1 MTNPNLTDSLPTLYH
16 CRCMASSTKKRNPT
30 IIDSLLHT
38 LTFDL
43 KIEILSRLPVKLLL
57 QLTLICKSL
66 NSIIFNPNFVQKHL
80 SISTTRRLHLA
91 SYSSLFNLKSYPL
104 QSLFTGITT
113 NFTQLGFPFYNINTN
128 VTDFYYIAC
137 SCHGILCLADHYQYT
152 VVLWNPS
159 VRKFKILPPFE
170 YPKYG
175 TKVHVNHGFGYDRV
189 SGHYKV
195 VVRYHK
201 RSTGSGIH
209 EDTTTVKVL
218 TLGTDYWK
226 TVPTFP
232 FGTIFDFDAGKC
244 VSGTINWLAYTKTY
258 RVVQPF
264 IVSFDL
270 AKESFQ
276 KIFLPHH
283 GRRDGCNLTLLVW
296 KDCLGIICDHD
307 VWVMKTYGVQESW
320 TKLFSV
326 SYLED
331 PRMSCILTKA
341 LYIFEDDKLLL
352 ELQEEK
358 RRRKL
363 IVYNPKNGTFKVS
376 NFIRLPEV
384 CVQSLLSPD
393 II

>member
-1 MTNPNLTDSLPTLYH
+1 
-16 CRCMASSTKKRNPT
+16 MASSTKKTNPNIT
-30 IIDSLLHT
+30 HNIIDSLLHT

-43 KIEILSRLPVKLLL
+43 KIEILSRLPVKLLV
-57 QLTLICKSL
+57 QLTCICKSL

-91 SYSSLFNLKSYPL
+91 SYNPLFNLKSYPL

-113 NFTQLGFPFYNINTN
+113 NFSQLGFPFYNTYVN
-128 VTDFYYIAC
+128 DFFYYIAC
-137 SCHGILCLADHYQYT
+137 SCHGILCLADYNQYT

-159 VRKFKILPPFE
+159 IGKFKILPPFE
-170 YPKYG
+170 YPNYG

-189 SGHYKV
+189 SDHYKV

-201 RSTGSGIH
+201 RSTRSGIH
-209 EDTTTVKVL
+209 EDITTVKVL

-226 TVPTFP
+226 TIPTFP
-232 FGTIFDFDAGKC
+232 FGTIIDFDGGKC
-244 VSGTINWLAYTKTY
+244 VSGTINWLAYTETY
-258 RVVQPF
+258 RVGQPF

-276 KIFLPHH
+276 KIFLPDH

-296 KDCLGIICDHD
+296 TDCLGIICDHD
-307 VWVMKTYGVQESW
+307 VWVMNTYGVPESW

-331 PRMSCILTKA
+331 PRMSSILTKA

-352 ELQEEK
+352 ELQVEK

-363 IVYNPKNGTFKVS
+363 IVYNPKNGTFKVT
-376 NFIRLPEV
+376 NFVRLPEV
-384 CVQSLLSPD
+384 CVESLLSPD